1 MDNKKLFVV
10 LEQGNKCNTLLSKEH
25 KKQFSTEYSDFFRV
39 NWKADTNDKEA
50 HFYKDNIV
58 WSEGR
63 SLLFEKVKDNYEYYI
78 FIDDDVKFISKT
90 DNSVA
95 EELKY
100 FFKEYN
106 PLTGTIFG
114 DNWAWDLYKNT
125 INTNY
130 KEVFPIMGHDLCC
143 HFFQEDFAKH
153 MFPAYFPGSECSMWY
168 AQFIGYK
175 LYPQK
180 CMVFNKIT
188 VKNTENIKH
197 KDSNNEQYINGN
209 DIVKKFSKLIK
220 DTNNMIEFLS
230 WRETRNFVRNSN
242 KLIYTNP
249 INKEPITFDD
259 TMLKNIINIPE
270 KLGKFSRCVSP
281 TPYYK
286 HASNNII

>member
-1 MDNKKLFVV
+1 MNKKLFVV

-63 SLLFEKVKDNYEYYI
+63 SLLFEKVKGNYEYYI

-114 DNWAWDLYKNT
+114 DNWAWDLYKKT

-130 KEVFPIMGHDLCC
+130 KEAFPIMGHDLCLRNIC
-143 HFFQEDFAKH
+143 
-153 MFPAYFPGSECSMWY
+153 FPLIFLVLNVQCGMHNLSVINY
-168 AQFIGYK
+168 IH
-175 LYPQK
+175 
-180 CMVFNKIT
+180 
-188 VKNTENIKH
+188 KNAW
-197 KDSNNEQYINGN
+197 
-209 DIVKKFSKLIK
+209 FLIK
-220 DTNNMIEFLS
+220 LQ
-230 WRETRNFVRNSN
+230 
-242 KLIYTNP
+242 
-249 INKEPITFDD
+249 
-259 TMLKNIINIPE
+259 
-270 KLGKFSRCVSP
+270 
-281 TPYYK
+281 
-286 HASNNII
+286 